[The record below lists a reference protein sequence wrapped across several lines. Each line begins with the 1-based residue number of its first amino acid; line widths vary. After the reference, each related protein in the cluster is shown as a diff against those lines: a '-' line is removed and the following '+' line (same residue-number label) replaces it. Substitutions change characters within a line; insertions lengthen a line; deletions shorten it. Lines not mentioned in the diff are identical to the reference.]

1 MFVLQIIN
9 TITDFYATVGAAIA
23 TVKDTRWESYRRIG
37 DKTTSLRRVIHRVFR
52 LNLTALTP

>member
-1 MFVLQIIN
+1 MLQITN
-9 TITDFYATVGAAIA
+9 TITDFYATIGAAVA
-23 TVKDTRWESYRRIG
+23 TVKDTRSYRRIG